1 MIGTFASAPNP
12 SFRLIPSRFPPV
24 GLFDT
29 VTTAADAQA
38 VMELAGWTNDRLVAD
53 RLDRLPRSQ
62 WVYGRPNA
70 SVIMATLLHT
80 APEGMRFNSPELGA
94 WYAAKEIET
103 AAAEVGHHLR
113 REALARNVPS
123 MRRTYRTYSARL
135 LGDDYRD
142 IRGLQAS
149 QPDIYRSDRYDAAQL
164 FGEAIRAEG
173 MAGILFDSLRRRSG
187 TNIVAFIPPHITEVL
202 QTDHYEIGVEAK
214 GRTIEVRRLSA
225 P

>member
-1 MIGTFASAPNP
+1 MASAPNP

-70 SVIMATLLHT
+70 SVIMATFLHT
-80 APEGMRFNSPELGA
+80 APEGMRFNGPELGA
-94 WYAAKEIET
+94 WYASKEIET

-113 REALARNVPS
+113 REALARNVPGMS
-123 MRRTYRTYSARL
+123 RTYRTYSAARL
-135 LGDDYRD
+135 LGDEYRD
-142 IRGLQAS
+142 IRGLQAA
-149 QPDIYRSDRYDAAQL
+149 QPDIYRSDSYGAAQL
-164 FGEAIRAEG
+164 FGEAVRAEG
-173 MAGILFDSLRRRSG
+173 QAGILFDSLRRRSG
-187 TNIVAFIPPHITEVL
+187 TNIVAFIPPHITDVI
-202 QTDHYEIGVEAK
+202 QAGHFEISVEAK
-214 GRTIEVRRLSA
+214 GRAIQVRRLSA